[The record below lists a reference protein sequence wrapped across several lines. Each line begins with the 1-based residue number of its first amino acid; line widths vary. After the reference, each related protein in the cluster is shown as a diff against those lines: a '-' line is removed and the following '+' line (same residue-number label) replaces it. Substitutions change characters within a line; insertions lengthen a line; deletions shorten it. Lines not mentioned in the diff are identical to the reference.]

1 MLTTNIQDNTFIM
14 SPKVDFCF
22 KELMMKE
29 TIRKGFISTVLQIP
43 VDEIKSAKVLNTYLR
58 KTRKEEKQ
66 GILDVRLEIND
77 SYQIDIEIQIKE
89 LKIWGDRSLFYTSK
103 MFIEQIEESDD
114 YNIFRKC
121 INISILDFNLFPNI
135 NKFYS
140 KFHIREDETN
150 VLYTD
155 KMEWHIIELP
165 KVPKKKSENQNQL
178 ELWARFFKSEGRD
191 DFEMLSK
198 ENEMMKEAYDY
209 LKIISQDKEKR
220 REYEERQK
228 AIRDYNAFMRQ
239 GKEEGREEGKK
250 EGIKE
255 GRKEGRKE
263 GEREKAIEIAK
274 NLLDILDIQ
283 TISQKTGLSIEE
295 VKEISKTI

>member
-1 MLTTNIQDNTFIM
+1 
-14 SPKVDFCF
+14 
-22 KELMMKE
+22 
-29 TIRKGFISTVLQIP
+29 
-43 VDEIKSAKVLNTYLR
+43 
-58 KTRKEEKQ
+58 
-66 GILDVRLEIND
+66 
-77 SYQIDIEIQIKE
+77 
-89 LKIWGDRSLFYTSK
+89 
-103 MFIEQIEESDD
+103 
-114 YNIFRKC
+114 
-121 INISILDFNLFPNI
+121 
-135 NKFYS
+135 
-140 KFHIREDETN
+140 
-150 VLYTD
+150 
-155 KMEWHIIELP
+155 
-165 KVPKKKSENQNQL
+165 
-178 ELWARFFKSEGRD
+178 
-191 DFEMLSK
+191 MLSK

-255 GRKEGRKE
+255 GKKEGRKEGIKEGRKE